1 MNNIAITLHNFII
14 ENFGIDI
21 NLSLIISY
29 FLIALIFWSF
39 LGAIG
44 GLLTFLERRVAGRI
58 QSRIGPNRVGPQG
71 ILQMLA
77 DGVKLVLKED
87 LIPALAD
94 KPLFRFAPYLCVIG
108 VFSALVVIPFS
119 SDIVIA
125 DLNVGALY
133 ALAITTM
140 VVMGILMG
148 SWASN
153 NKWSLLGGMRSAAQ
167 IVSYEIPSALA
178 VLSIVLI
185 TGSLSM
191 QDIIRAQGPW
201 PHQWFFLH
209 NPGTCI
215 AFFIFFIAALAENN
229 RVPFDIPEAESEL
242 VAGYNTEYSGM
253 RFSFFFLAEFA
264 NVFIISAL
272 AVIFFFGGWQLP
284 DFLMSDNAFITNI
297 LMIGNFL
304 FKTFIFIFIVL
315 WIRWT
320 LPRLRVDQLMIM
332 CWKYLIPLAFLC
344 LCITA
349 LFVLGFD
356 GKSMTAVFIERIT
369 Q

>member
-21 NLSLIISY
+21 NLSLAISY

-39 LGAIG
+39 LGVIG

-71 ILQMLA
+71 IFQMLA
-77 DGVKLVLKED
+77 DGIKLVLKED

-94 KPLFRFAPYLCVIG
+94 KPLFRMAPYLCVIG

-119 SDIVIA
+119 SDIVVA
-125 DLNVGALY
+125 DLNVGVLY

-153 NKWSLLGGMRSAAQ
+153 NKWSLLGGLRSAAQ
-167 IVSYEIPSALA
+167 IVSYEIPAALS

-191 QDIIRAQGPW
+191 QDIIRAQGAW
-201 PHQWFFLH
+201 PHQWFFFH
-209 NPGTCI
+209 NPGTFV
-215 AFFIFFIAALAENN
+215 AFFIFFTSALAENN

-264 NVFIISAL
+264 NVFIISSL
-272 AVIFFFGGWQLP
+272 AVIFFFGGWQIP
-284 DFLMSDNAFITNI
+284 HFLISENHIITNI
-297 LMIGNFL
+297 IMIANFL
-304 FKTFIFIFIVL
+304 FKTFVFIFIVL
-315 WIRWT
+315 WLRWT
-320 LPRLRVDQLMIM
+320 LPRLRVDQLMTM
-332 CWKYLIPLAFLC
+332 CWKYLIPISFIC

-349 LFVLGFD
+349 SFVLFFG
-356 GKSMTAVFIERIT
+356 GKSMIAVFIGRIT